1 MPSGRKLDFPEIR
14 SRPEGTGRNVS
25 ISHPNYEVTQSDL
38 ITSHARPIITP
49 TGPVRR
55 NLQLTLTPA
64 GRDSLMRFPPPS
76 GVWKTSY
83 TPAASCPSLGRSAL
97 PMSSSRR
104 FTRFWTV
111 TVASDAC

>member
-1 MPSGRKLDFPEIR
+1 MGQAQQENFDAVE
-14 SRPEGTGRNVS
+14 NVS
-25 ISHPNYEVTQSDL
+25 ISHPNYEATQSDR
-38 ITSHARPIITP
+38 ITRHARPIITP
-49 TGPVRR
+49 AGSSLSP
-55 NLQLTLTPA
+55 LTPA
-64 GRDSLMRFPPPS
+64 GRDSLMRFPPPL